1 MAKFGLPHDLQD
13 CVDTER
19 RLSIWDGR
27 PEVGLMMSCRVLGNR
42 YDELTE
48 IDQPDVA
55 LSK

>member
-1 MAKFGLPHDLQD
+1 MAIFGLLHDLQD

-27 PEVGLMMSCRVLGNR
+27 SEVGLMMSCLVIGNR
-42 YDELTE
+42 NEELTE